1 MKISKAVGSV
11 GGGIVATLVT
21 GLTNTTPG
29 GGFAGGVWYGWP
41 TAWLVRR
48 VLAPQ
53 YFPWFPNYTN
63 FVLDVIFFAAVI
75 YAILV
80 ISRLGEKR

>member
-21 GLTNTTPG
+21 GLINTTPEG
-29 GGFAGGVWYGWP
+29 LVGGVWYGWP
-41 TAWLVRR
+41 TSWLVRR

-80 ISRLGEKR
+80 ISRLGDTR